1 MDPSSGL
8 DPPENN
14 NVELRP
20 FVQGSRSTRLR
31 GLGSAER
38 NQTGSYLD
46 TYLSS
51 TPQRKK
57 GLLVLLSILCFS
69 LLVMTVVKRGAVDVE
84 QKVELGETEN
94 AHHANLDHHQGGSEN
109 VAQAQPV
116 EPVGAPAAPA
126 LPVVVVPEAQEE
138 VETEQ
143 QPEVKVEKTE
153 VEEIKAKQEPVKVV
167 HSVNVDHTGYQPK
180 EMIPTTFFLPGTE
193 DSPRGSAAGGGFEYP
208 LTNHFQIR
216 NPNSPT
222 ASTWGFFDFEDPKE
236 EWRGKV
242 RPIPNFESVPH
253 RDVKGSDFPDGA
265 WQKDAEYMTQFLS
278 EAKKLVNRTMEAIY
292 AEYGVGVVGGDLTKL
307 SEERRQQRELFA
319 PWKVVQDI
327 NDDAEWAAKKK
338 DMWTTKD
345 SLDGLARRI
354 IHAIMT
360 QDTFHI
366 TLGGHSAA
374 AGHGNGH
381 NQSYIIQAGHVLE
394 PVFAHLGVALRSYNT
409 AQGGLGTVQQAMAG
423 MDLRG
428 KETDVIMWDSSM
440 TENSQELHTFFMKTA
455 LISGNRAPF
464 LMSYFDLR
472 EFGKVAKADVGYHG
486 EGWNGPETLDEKQ
499 ALEVPWAARFLNCPR
514 TSVEICKAHEY
525 EGNGCWVE
533 RPDFK
538 PPTEQ
543 NKQPGGQT
551 SW

>member
-1 MDPSSGL
+1 
-8 DPPENN
+8 
-14 NVELRP
+14 
-20 FVQGSRSTRLR
+20 
-31 GLGSAER
+31 
-38 NQTGSYLD
+38 
-46 TYLSS
+46 
-51 TPQRKK
+51 
-57 GLLVLLSILCFS
+57 
-69 LLVMTVVKRGAVDVE
+69 MTVVKRGAVDVE

-193 DSPRGSAAGGGFEYP
+193 DAPRGSAAGGGFEYP

-409 AQGGLGTVQQAMAG
+409 AQGGLGT
-423 MDLRG
+423 
-428 KETDVIMWDSSM
+428 
-440 TENSQELHTFFMKTA
+440 
-455 LISGNRAPF
+455 
-464 LMSYFDLR
+464 
-472 EFGKVAKADVGYHG
+472 
-486 EGWNGPETLDEKQ
+486 
-499 ALEVPWAARFLNCPR
+499 
-514 TSVEICKAHEY
+514 
-525 EGNGCWVE
+525 
-533 RPDFK
+533 
-538 PPTEQ
+538 
-543 NKQPGGQT
+543 
-551 SW
+551 